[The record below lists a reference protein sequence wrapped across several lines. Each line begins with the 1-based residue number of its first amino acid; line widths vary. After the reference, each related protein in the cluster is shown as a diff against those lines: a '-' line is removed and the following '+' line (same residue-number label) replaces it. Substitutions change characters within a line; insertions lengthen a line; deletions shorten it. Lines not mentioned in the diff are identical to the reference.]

1 MSGNGYFLGDNKT
14 HVESLMVWG
23 KALAE
28 VNREST
34 VAQLQMG
41 GQTLFAAYR
50 NSSITGPYFL
60 YGNVVF
66 ELEHSTASN

>member
-1 MSGNGYFLGDNKT
+1 
-14 HVESLMVWG
+14 MVWG